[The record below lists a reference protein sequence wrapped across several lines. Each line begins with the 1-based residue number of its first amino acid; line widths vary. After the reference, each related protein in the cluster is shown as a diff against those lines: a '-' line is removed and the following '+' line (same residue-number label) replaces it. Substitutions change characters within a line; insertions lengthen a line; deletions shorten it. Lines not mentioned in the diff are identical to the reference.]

1 MRKMWHKMAGLS
13 LKAKNIAPLSVLVII
28 QLVAVTVV
36 NYHTFDASLLDALE
50 DTGGTMLAI
59 SVLAGWLSHLMSADL
74 KNALVFLRWRN
85 VLPGHR
91 FIQLAE
97 KDTRI
102 DICLFKTRVTD
113 YELLKSNHKVQNSY
127 WYREFYRPV
136 TNQDEVATTHKSYL
150 LYRDAAAVSLISAV
164 ILVLAK
170 LLIDMQMAQIGF
182 DSVWV
187 FGVAIIGFI
196 VAARN
201 AGQRMVTTAI
211 AVSLATTVTE

>member
-1 MRKMWHKMAGLS
+1 MAGLS
-13 LKAKNIAPLSVLVII
+13 LKAKNIVPLSVLVVF
-28 QLVAVTVV
+28 QLIAISVV
-36 NYHTFDASLLDALE
+36 NRQTFDTSLLDILK
-50 DTGGTMLAI
+50 DTGGAMLVI
-59 SVLAGWLSHLMSADL
+59 SVLAGWLSHLIPADL
-74 KNALVFLRWRN
+74 KNSLVFLRWRN

-102 DICLFKTRVTD
+102 DIDLFKTRVAD
-113 YELLKSNHKVQNSY
+113 YESLKSDNKNQNSY

-136 TNQDEVATTHKSYL
+136 TNQDEVASTHKSYL

-164 ILVLAK
+164 ILVLTK
-170 LLIDMQMAQIGF
+170 LLIDIQMAQIGF
-182 DSVWV
+182 NSVWV
-187 FGVAIIGFI
+187 FAIAIIGFI

-211 AVSLATTVTE
+211 AVRLTTTVTE

>member
-1 MRKMWHKMAGLS
+1 MAGLS
-13 LKAKNIAPLSVLVII
+13 LKAKNIAPLSVLVVI
-28 QLVAVTVV
+28 QLIAVTMV
-36 NYHTFDASLLDALE
+36 NRHTFDVSLLDILK
-50 DTGGTMLAI
+50 DTGGAMLAI
-59 SVLAGWLSHLMSADL
+59 SVLAGWLSHLMPADL

-97 KDTRI
+97 KDARI
-102 DICLFKTRVTD
+102 DIDLFKTRVVD
-113 YELLKSNHKVQNSY
+113 YESLKSDNKNQNSY

-136 TNQDEVATTHKSYL
+136 TNHDEVASTHKSYL
-150 LYRDAAAVSLISAV
+150 LYRDAAAVSLISAI

-170 LLIDMQMAQIGF
+170 LLIDIQMAQIGF
-182 DSVWV
+182 DSVCV

-201 AGQRMVTTAI
+201 AGQRMITTAI
-211 AVSLATTVTE
+211 AVSLSTIYSEC